1 MDIHTVDTLSFSTQT
16 ILSKCIL
23 GGKVSCKVDFCML
36 KFIFLFILSLEQGLS
51 PRKILRDPSPPP
63 TTQSLKAE
71 QLIRLEI
78 AHPTQCRII
87 LYQWG
92 KYFPFLYSF
101 LSHIILRTVHL
112 SQNFSA
118 STLLTFGTKH
128 FFAAGYC
135 SVCFKIFGSLPD
147 LSPLNASTNILSSY
161 DNKIS
166 PRHCQNHLWSGAS
179 LVSQMVK
186 NLPAVGETWV
196 QSLGWED
203 SPGEGIGN
211 LLRDSCLKNS
221 MDRGA
226 WWAIAHGVAT
236 SWM

>member
-1 MDIHTVDTLSFSTQT
+1 M
-16 ILSKCIL
+16 
-23 GGKVSCKVDFCML
+23 SCKVDFCTL

-87 LYQWG
+87 LYQRE

-101 LSHIILRTVHL
+101 LTSIIPRTVHL

-118 STLLTFGTKH
+118 STLLTFGTKY
-128 FFAAGYC
+128 FFASGYC
-135 SVCFKIFGSLPD
+135 SVSCKIFSSLPD

-161 DNKIS
+161 ETEYPPDIAKITFG
-166 PRHCQNHLWSGAS
+166 QG
-179 LVSQMVK
+179 
-186 NLPAVGETWV
+186 LPWC
-196 QSLGWED
+196 
-203 SPGEGIGN
+203 
-211 LLRDSCLKNS
+211 LR
-221 MDRGA
+221 
-226 WWAIAHGVAT
+226 W
-236 SWM
+236 